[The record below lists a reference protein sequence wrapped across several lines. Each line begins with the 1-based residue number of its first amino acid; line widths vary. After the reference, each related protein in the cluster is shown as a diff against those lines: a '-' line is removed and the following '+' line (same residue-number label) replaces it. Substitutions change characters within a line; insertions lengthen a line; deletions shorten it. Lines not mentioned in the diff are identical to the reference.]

1 MITLSVPAT
10 IKGHFPAL
18 LIILSLPYSLSKAS
32 ACASSKLSGSPKSLS
47 DVAY

>member
-1 MITLSVPAT
+1 MILAVPAT

-32 ACASSKLSGSPKSLS
+32 ACSLSRLLGSLKTLS
-47 DVAY
+47 DVVY